1 MDRWIDQ
8 VTRIILVR
16 VEIDVDVLGP
26 LRVRVD
32 GEVVFT
38 GGPLP
43 RALLCRLI
51 TAAGETV
58 PETTLIDELWRSA
71 PPRSAVSTL
80 HGYVSTL
87 RRVLEPAHGRAQPSV
102 LVRNGVG
109 YAIPRDSVTVD
120 SRRFDDVVTAARAA
134 ADQLDRRTALV
145 RFDDALAL
153 WRGPAYADVIEWD
166 FAQVASAGLHAK
178 RDAVVLDRLEVLSDL
193 GEHDD
198 AAAGLLAV
206 VEQSPLVERGW
217 ELLALAEYRAGRQA
231 AAMASLRRARTV
243 LADQLGAE
251 PGPGL
256 TNLYEAMLRHD
267 PDLLPRPVV
276 VAPTRRTRY
285 VPAELTT
292 LIGRDAEV
300 AVVSGL
306 IEEHRMVSVTGPG
319 GVGKTRVAQRVAGVS
334 GHRDG
339 AWFVE
344 LAGVHDA
351 VGISDAMVNVLGLT
365 AQGGVDMV
373 GTMLRDRSCLVVL
386 DNCEHLAGAVADVAE
401 RLLRACPDL
410 RILTTSR
417 VALGADGEWIHPLSP
432 LADGTDLFCERSAE
446 PVRDVDRDDVRR
458 LCAALDNLPL
468 ALELAAAHTSVLSVR
483 QLLDRLDDRFALLEA
498 RSARSVGR
506 HLSMR
511 MVIDASYAAL
521 TPSQQAL
528 MQDLAIFEGGFDFD
542 AAGAVSKRGADVL
555 PDLAALVD
563 ASLVTVVGG
572 DPRRYQMLEVLR
584 EYAIGKWSPERR
596 ADLVAAHIGW
606 AEAVAAAAYPGLRG
620 PDCITWMRRIEAE
633 LPNMR
638 AALANCV
645 ETDLTTYLQIVGD
658 LHWFWFRRG
667 LIDEGSRLL
676 APVVSDAAAS
686 APVERRVR
694 VLSGRNLVAYL
705 AGDGETIFDSL
716 QRLQALLVEIGDDPI
731 DPADRGAAAEAATML
746 AFFFAGAG
754 AIAESAQ
761 FAAVSRRHVGADGDS
776 EARGE
781 LELAVGTAGLRSAD
795 LDSAEIHLGE
805 AIRIA
810 DVNGYAWLLAS
821 ACWILAK
828 SRIAGDDLI
837 GSKPLLG
844 RMVEA
849 CERSYDLTSWMVG
862 VATLAYVAYRSDDPE
877 TAARL
882 TGVVRRRTDL
892 TGYDPERMDPI
903 DLARYG
909 AEIRDGIASDVYE
922 HGLEEGLHADRGAV
936 TALIAGTVAVD

>member
-1 MDRWIDQ
+1 M
-8 VTRIILVR
+8 R

-26 LRVRVD
+26 LRVRV
-32 GEVVFT
+32 GGVGVPI

-51 TAAGETV
+51 DAAGDTI
-58 PETTLIDELWRSA
+58 PESTLIDELWRGA
-71 PPRSAVSTL
+71 PPKSAVSTL

-87 RRVLEPAHGRAQPSV
+87 RRSLEPAHAKAQPTV

-109 YAIPRDSVTVD
+109 YAIPRDKVALD
-120 SRRFDDVVTAARAA
+120 SRRFDDLVASARAT
-134 ADQLDRRTALV
+134 ADQHEWRAALAT
-145 RFDDALAL
+145 FDDALGL

-166 FAQVASAGLHAK
+166 FAQVAAAALEAR
-178 RDAVVLDRLEVLSDL
+178 RDGVVLDRFAVLSDL
-193 GEHDD
+193 GRHDD
-198 AAAGLLAV
+198 AAAGLRAI

-217 ELLALAEYRAGRQA
+217 ELLALAEYRSGRQA

-243 LADQLGAE
+243 LAEELGTD

-256 TNLYEAMLRHD
+256 RRLYEAMLRHD
-267 PDLLPRPVV
+267 PELIPRPATVV
-276 VAPTRRTRY
+276 PTRRTRF

-292 LIGRDAEV
+292 LVGRDDEV
-300 AVVSGL
+300 AAVAGL
-306 IEEHRMVSVTGPG
+306 VEEHRMVSVTGPG

-365 AQGGVDMV
+365 AQGGVDML
-373 GTMLRDRSCLVVL
+373 GTMLRDRRRLVVL

-401 RLLRACPDL
+401 RLLKACPDL

-432 LADGTDLFCERSAE
+432 LADATDLFCERSSE
-446 PVRDVDRDDVRR
+446 PVRDADRDDVRR

-468 ALELAAAHTSVLSVR
+468 AVELAAAHTSVLSVR
-483 QLLDRLDDRFALLEA
+483 QLLERLDDRFALLEA
-498 RSARSVGR
+498 RSSRTVGR

-584 EYAIGKWSPERR
+584 EYAIGECSPERR
-596 ADLVAAHIGW
+596 SHLVAAHIEW
-606 AEAVAAAAYPGLRG
+606 AGAMAESAYPGLRG
-620 PDCITWMRRIEAE
+620 PDCLAWMRRIEAE
-633 LPNMR
+633 LPNVR

-645 ETDLTTYLQIVGD
+645 DTDVTTYLRIVGD

-676 APVVSDAAAS
+676 APVVSDAALS
-686 APVERRVR
+686 SPFEQRVR

-716 QRLQALLVEIGDDPI
+716 QRLQALLAEIGDDPA

-754 AIAESAQ
+754 AIVESAQ
-761 FAAVSRRHVGADGDS
+761 FAAVSRRHVGMHGDS
-776 EARGE
+776 PARGE
-781 LELAVGTAGLRSAD
+781 LELAVGTAGLRSGD
-795 LDSAEIHLGE
+795 LESAETHLGE

-810 DVNGYAWLLAS
+810 DVNGYDWLLAS

-828 SRIAGDDLI
+828 SRIAADDLL
-837 GSKPLLG
+837 GSKRLLG
-844 RMVEA
+844 RMVDA
-849 CERSYDLTSWMVG
+849 CERSYDLTSWMVA
-862 VATLAYVAYRSDDPE
+862 VATLAYVAYRTGDE
-877 TAARL
+877 LMAARL
-882 TGVVRRRTDL
+882 VGVVRRRTDQ

-903 DLARYG
+903 DLAGYG
-909 AEIRDGIASDVYE
+909 REIHDGIAPDVYE
-922 HGLEEGLHADRGAV
+922 RGVAEGVDADRVTV
-936 TALIAGTVAVD
+936 TALIAGCVSTD